1 MTKKYNRPVPTALAV
16 VFFVFKKPRTAQEI
30 ADLMDIS
37 IDQVR
42 RALVAAE
49 EEGLVKRARQPRTPG
64 SGFMPYHWKRA
75 I

>member
-16 VFFVFKKPRTAQEI
+16 VFFVFKKPRTALEI
-30 ADLMDIS
+30 ADLMEIH

-42 RALVAAE
+42 RALNEAE
-49 EEGLVKRARQPRTPG
+49 KEGLVKKAMPKRTPG
-64 SGFMPYHWKRA
+64 SGFMPYYWKRA